1 MPFVVVLLSIASYLE
16 FVPKSSL
23 SSPELWSWE
32 VLSCSQHVMH
42 IHWAGYWLGYPCAL
56 RKADVACCECVCFVG
71 LTISWFST
79 HFNKPAA
86 RTMAPTM
93 SRVLWCLR
101 VPFVTPEQQ
110 KVCLTMIGGSVEEQ
124 RFPRMQVYILALFVV
139 LFAKGLPTW
148 KIRTMCKKIFA
159 IQDCPKRISRSFAKK
174 YLQCKTVQGDI

>member
-16 FVPKSSL
+16 FVPKASL

-101 VPFVTPEQQ
+101 VPFVTPEQH
-110 KVCLTMIGGSVEEQ
+110 KVCFTMIGGSVEEQ
-124 RFPRMQVYILALFVV
+124 SFPRIQFYILALFV
-139 LFAKGLPTW
+139 LPDRPLCKRLAHPKDPDHLQKNICNARLSKGDDLNHLQT
-148 KIRTMCKKIFA
+148 
-159 IQDCPKRISRSFAKK
+159 IS
-174 YLQCKTVQGDI
+174 